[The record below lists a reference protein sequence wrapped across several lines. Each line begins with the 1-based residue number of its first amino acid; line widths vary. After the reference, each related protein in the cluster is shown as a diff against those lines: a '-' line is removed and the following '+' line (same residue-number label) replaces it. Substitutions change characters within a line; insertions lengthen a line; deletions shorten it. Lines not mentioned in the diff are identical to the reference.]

1 MSEFSM
7 AELRDMA
14 PAYVLGA
21 LSPEETAAFERA
33 LGTSKEL
40 AAEVEAYNAV
50 VAKIGSASEIAP
62 PPALRARFLDK
73 IAVQASN
80 VSSQNGSAALPPKST
95 TAPAASHPASAPALT
110 VSRGG
115 APNTPRSEPK
125 PQSGHNWLTGIFAAG
140 LAASLIFAV
149 QRNSQVSTLNTE
161 LAQRDS
167 ILAARTVQLAQ
178 ADSTLNTILEAD
190 RNLVMVNL
198 VQAPDSGPTMRF
210 FWNVKQQRGVLHT
223 AGLRP
228 AESGRV
234 YQMWLIKDGK
244 PVPSR
249 TFNTGADGKGLE
261 VNIELPTNTVGV
273 TAVAI
278 TVEPTGGSP
287 QPTTTPFLI
296 GEIPKTAQQ

>member
-7 AELRDMA
+7 TELRDMA

-21 LSPEETAAFERA
+21 LSPEETAAFELA
-33 LGTSKEL
+33 LATSKEL
-40 AAEVEAYNAV
+40 VAEVDAYRAV
-50 VAKIGSASEIAP
+50 VTKIGSASEIAP
-62 PPALRARFLDK
+62 PPALRARFLEK
-73 IAVQASN
+73 IAGQGVSASTLN
-80 VSSQNGSAALPPKST
+80 DRASSPPNTNT
-95 TAPAASHPASAPALT
+95 TAAPSEPVAPPALT

-115 APNTPRSEPK
+115 ASNAPRTDEK
-125 PQSGHNWLTGIFAAG
+125 PQTGRNWLTGIFAAG
-140 LAASLIFAV
+140 LAASLIFAI

-161 LAQRDS
+161 LAERDS

-228 AESGRV
+228 AEAGRV

-244 PVPSR
+244 AVPSR
-249 TFNTGADGKGLE
+249 TFNTGADGKSLE
-261 VNIELPTNTVGV
+261 VNIELPENTVGV

-287 QPTTTPFLI
+287 QPTSTPFLV
-296 GEIPKTAQQ
+296 GEIPKLAQP